1 MWELDHKEG
10 WMPKNWCF
18 WAVVLE
24 KTLESPLDCKEVKSV
39 HPKGHQSWI
48 FIRRTDAETEAQYF
62 GHLTRRA
69 DTLEKIQCWEG
80 LKAGGEGDDR
90 GQDGWMASL
99 TQWTWVW
106 TSYGKLWRTGK
117 PAVLQSMA
125 CKESGMTEPWTIAT
139 MYLKSDFLCFW
150 DQDVKDAQPE
160 WNKARE
166 ADSLLTIVTCLK
178 GTLNS
183 TQNCI
188 FNLRTSYSAISLTSV

>member
-1 MWELDHKEG
+1 MLK
-10 WMPKNWCF
+10 
-18 WAVVLE
+18 
-24 KTLESPLDCKEVKSV
+24 KTLKSPLDCKEVKSV
-39 HPKGHQSWI
+39 HRKGHQSWT
-48 FIRRTDAETEAQYF
+48 FIRRTDAETSSILWPPDAKSW
-62 GHLTRRA
+62 HIR
-69 DTLEKIQCWEG
+69 KIQCWER

-125 CKESGMTEPWTIAT
+125 CKESGMTEHWTIAT
-139 MYLKSDFLCFW
+139 MYLKSDFLCLW

-160 WNKARE
+160 WNKARQ